1 MADALAAPSAP
12 LARPRALSWRALRF
26 WCFRWSRTWRSTL
39 AGNVVYPLVYLAAIG
54 IGLGHLVNHHL
65 AADHGAGTIGGVSY
79 LAFVTPGILA
89 ASMMQIAVHEAT
101 YPVMGAIRWDYAYLG
116 QLASPLRIGDIVF
129 GHLGFIGVRALF
141 ASSFFLA
148 VAAAFGALSS
158 PEAIVGVPIAIVVAL
173 AFGAPVAAF
182 AVTRD
187 NDSAFSS
194 IQRLGVV
201 PLFLFSGCFFPI
213 GELPEVLRVLAV
225 CTPLYQGVVLE
236 RACSLGT
243 LGAPENLAH
252 GAYLLVMATGGFLV
266 ARRTYQH
273 RLAR

>member
-1 MADALAAPSAP
+1 MADVLNTAP
-12 LARPRALSWRALRF
+12 LDLVRPRALSWRALRF

-65 AADHGAGTIGGVSY
+65 AVEHGTGAIGGVSY

-116 QLASPLRIGDIVF
+116 QLASPLRIGDIVV

-148 VAAAFGALSS
+148 VAAFFGALSS
-158 PEAIVGVPIAIVVAL
+158 PEAALGVPIAIVIAL
-173 AFGAPVAAF
+173 GFGAPVAAF

-213 GELPEVLRVLAV
+213 SELPVVLRVLAV

-236 RACSLGT
+236 RACSFGT
-243 LGAPENLAH
+243 LGTPANLVHA
-252 GAYLLVMATGGFLV
+252 AYLVVMAGGGFLV
-266 ARRTYQH
+266 ARRTYRR
-273 RLAR
+273 RLGR

>member
-1 MADALAAPSAP
+1 MADVFTVTPVLTP
-12 LARPRALSWRALRF
+12 RPGALSWRALRF

-65 AADHGAGTIGGVSY
+65 AAEHGAGTIGGVSY

-101 YPVMGAIRWDYAYLG
+101 YPVMGAMRWDYAYLG
-116 QLASPLRIGDIVF
+116 QLASPLRIGDIVI

-141 ASSFFLA
+141 ASSFFLI
-148 VAAAFGALSS
+148 VAAGFGALSS
-158 PEAIVGVPIAIVVAL
+158 PEAICGVPIAVVVAL

-213 GELPEVLRVLAV
+213 SELPAVLRVLAMG
-225 CTPLYQGVVLE
+225 TPLYQGVVLE

-243 LGAPENLAH
+243 LGAPGNFAH
-252 GAYLLVMATGGFLV
+252 AAYLVVMAGGGFAI
-266 ARRTYQH
+266 ARHTYRR
-273 RLAR
+273 RLGR